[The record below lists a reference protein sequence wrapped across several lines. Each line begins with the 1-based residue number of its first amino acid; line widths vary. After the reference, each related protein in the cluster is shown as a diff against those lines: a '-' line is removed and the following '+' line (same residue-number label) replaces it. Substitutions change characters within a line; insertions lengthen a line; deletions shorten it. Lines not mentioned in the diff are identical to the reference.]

1 MNETLW
7 KNQDPPPNYKC
18 KCDSGP
24 STSPEN
30 EKKEMTPIED
40 LKAAQELIEFLDRE
54 TLDRHDKL
62 RILALTI
69 RTIAGRGIRIEFQ
82 EGF

>member
-1 MNETLW
+1 MNDNFW
-7 KNQDPPPNYKC
+7 KNQAPPSKC
-18 KCDSGP
+18 ECNSGP
-24 STSPEN
+24 SAAPGKE

-69 RTIAGRGIRIEFQ
+69 RTIAGRGIRIEFRA
-82 EGF
+82 GF